1 MSQMVVQQLVVL
13 VVVFVSRNRMNLEE
27 FSGIFRPSFRN
38 PYGTSLPLQA
48 PFSNVPSNSLGFLV
62 LGHPAVM
69 KNGRRKGFP
78 VLIIMILSRS
88 EIINLSEIVEKYQV
102 KYTPRINHLKPP
114 PIIGLMIFIMVIPG
128 QKYDEL
134 INLRG

>member
-1 MSQMVVQQLVVL
+1 
-13 VVVFVSRNRMNLEE
+13 MNLEE

-78 VLIIMILSRS
+78 VLIIMILPVQKSSTCQRS
-88 EIINLSEIVEKYQV
+88 WKNIRSSILHVLII
-102 KYTPRINHLKPP
+102 
-114 PIIGLMIFIMVIPG
+114 
-128 QKYDEL
+128 
-134 INLRG
+134 